1 MIVISPRM
9 LGWGYRLKVA
19 GYRFGTARV
28 VLPQPANCNFATCN
42 HQTGGLP
49 RSRTEFA
56 PGKSR
61 DFTGKVC
68 NPAKVASAK
77 AELNRR
83 GEVCAAS
90 LTPGF
95 RVAENGGRVGALRR
109 PDAAARRPYQTKW
122 TGMRIARRLFRFGRP
137 ACVSQHLCPTEWSP
151 VRELHPPEWFCRP
164 LPRLLGQRDV
174 KVECGRKHSLPS
186 ALLVNFL
193 VLVLEL
199 RFPCQASEARS
210 LRACQAPACC
220 LHSAL
225 P

>member
-1 MIVISPRM
+1 MN
-9 LGWGYRLKVA
+9 WVA
-19 GYRFGTARV
+19 PVSSFFIHTSSFESGR
-28 VLPQPANCNFATCN
+28 
-42 HQTGGLP
+42 LP
-49 RSRTEFA
+49 RNRTEFA

-122 TGMRIARRLFRFGRP
+122 TGMRVARPLLRFGRP
-137 ACVSQHLCPTEWSP
+137 ACISQHLCPTEWSP

-174 KVECGRKHSLPS
+174 KVKRGRKLSLPS
-186 ALLVNFL
+186 ALLVNLL
-193 VLVLEL
+193 VLVQEL
-199 RFPCQASEARS
+199 RCPCHASEARS
-210 LRACQAPACC
+210 LQARQAQVCC
-220 LHSAL
+220 LHFVL